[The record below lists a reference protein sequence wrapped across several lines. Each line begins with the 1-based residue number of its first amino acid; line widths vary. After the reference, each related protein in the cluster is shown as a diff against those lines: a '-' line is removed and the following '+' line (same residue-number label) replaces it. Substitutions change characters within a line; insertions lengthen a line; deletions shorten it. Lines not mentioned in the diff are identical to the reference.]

1 MKKIISLLFI
11 LCFAGVTFAD
21 ITNTDKPLKGEYV
34 FPLKK
39 LWEISGAGPD
49 AFAYIRQVQVSDNG
63 SVVVHDVKNKKFYIF
78 AGDKKFIGAFGK
90 KGEGPGEI
98 KFIEMAGLFAVN
110 DKLIVVDIDKLHY
123 FSLKGNF
130 LHSVPNHM
138 LRRRPVLFIDENRF
152 ISAPLFKSPE
162 LEGESQVILADLKN
176 NKEKVLATFTAV
188 ERQRRR
194 GPGGRRGFSMA
205 FRGVTPMMVVGY
217 HEGKIYY
224 GKNDQYLIHTAD
236 LEGKKINT
244 FGIERPKK
252 KISLKTKEQLVSR
265 GSMRLSE
272 LMKARIIQN
281 IPDEATCFDA
291 IHIHKGL
298 IFVFVSDPGMTN
310 EAHID
315 IFSPDG
321 KYLYRSFIKI
331 EKDYTIN
338 FPILIKGKELY
349 LILTDEE
356 GRFKIAK
363 YKIELPLQASKG

>member
-1 MKKIISLLFI
+1 
-11 LCFAGVTFAD
+11 
-21 ITNTDKPLKGEYV
+21 
-34 FPLKK
+34 
-39 LWEISGAGPD
+39 
-49 AFAYIRQVQVSDNG
+49 
-63 SVVVHDVKNKKFYIF
+63 
-78 AGDKKFIGAFGK
+78 
-90 KGEGPGEI
+90 
-98 KFIEMAGLFAVN
+98 MAGLFAVN

-123 FSLKGNF
+123 FSLKGDF

-138 LRRRPVLFIDENRF
+138 FRRRPVLFIDENRF

-162 LEGESQVILADLKN
+162 LEGESQVILADLKH
-176 NKEKVLATFTAV
+176 NKEKVLAAFKAV

-224 GKNDQYLIHTAD
+224 GKNDQYLIHTVD

-244 FGIERPKK
+244 FGIKRPKK

-265 GSMRLSE
+265 VSMRISE

-281 IPDEATCFDA
+281 IADEATYFDA
-291 IHIHKGL
+291 MHIHHGL
-298 IFVFVSDPGMTN
+298 IYVFISDPGMDN
-310 EAHID
+310 EAQID
-315 IFSPDG
+315 IFSPEG

-331 EKDYTIN
+331 EKEYTIN
-338 FPILIKGKELY
+338 HPILIKGKELY
-349 LILTDEE
+349 LILADDE

-363 YKIELPLQASKG
+363 YKIELPELPKHSSKG